1 MASEAEQPP
10 PIAQGRRPYP
20 PPPESEPFWPAQATV
35 LAAIG
40 LQFSLPDRLT
50 VGPFWLIPSL
60 EAALL
65 VGMFFATPKELEY
78 EHPRRRRAAMVMIA
92 FVTAANVYSLTLLS
106 KFLLHHSILKSHNS
120 GAELIRSGLVI
131 WLTNFLIFGLWY
143 WELDRGGPGK
153 RVSGHDLPPDFL
165 FPQMSDDT
173 IEPRDWRPKFID
185 YLYVSLTNAT
195 AFSPTDT
202 MPLTAMAKSIM
213 GVQSLVSLVT
223 IGLIVSRAV
232 NIL

>member
-1 MASEAEQPP
+1 VSHQPQAAS
-10 PIAQGRRPYP
+10 PIAPTHRRYP
-20 PPPESEPFWPAQATV
+20 PPSRSEPFWPAQATV

-40 LQFSLPDRLT
+40 LQFVLPNRLT
-50 VGPFWLIPSL
+50 VGPFWLMPGL

-65 VGMFFATPKELEY
+65 IGMFFATPNELEF
-78 EHPRRRRAAMVMIA
+78 EHPRRRRLALTMIA
-92 FVTAANVYSLTLLS
+92 FVSAANIYSLGALTDALLAS
-106 KFLLHHSILKSHNS
+106 HTPTDGQRLLIS
-120 GAELIRSGLVI
+120 GVVI

-153 RVSGHDLPPDFL
+153 RASGDDEAPDFL

-173 IEPRDWRPKFID
+173 IEPLDWRPRFID
-185 YLYVSLTNAT
+185 YLYVGLTNAT

-202 MPLTAMAKSIM
+202 MPLTPMAKSIM

-223 IGLIVSRAV
+223 LGLIVSRAV

>member
-1 MASEAEQPP
+1 VAAEASPPP

-20 PPPESEPFWPAQATV
+20 PPGAPESFWPAQIAILCAIV
-35 LAAIG
+35 LG
-40 LQFSLPDRLT
+40 VSLPDRLV
-50 VGPFWLIPSL
+50 VGPAWLVPSL
-60 EAALL
+60 EAVLFFGL
-65 VGMFFATPKELEY
+65 FFATPNTLER
-78 EHPRRRRAAMVMIA
+78 EHPRRRRLAIGLIA
-92 FVTAANVYSLTLLS
+92 FVTAANIYSLGALTHY
-106 KFLLHHSILKSHNS
+106 LLHHNVLK
-120 GAELIRSGLVI
+120 GRELIMSGTLI
-131 WLTNFLIFGLWY
+131 WLTNFVLFGLWY

-153 RVSGHDLPPDFL
+153 RVEGHDQAPDFL

-202 MPLTAMAKSIM
+202 MPLTPLSKTIM
-213 GVQSLVSLVT
+213 GVQSIVSLVT

-232 NIL
+232 NILS